1 MKSIALS
8 LSVLVAAYTADVA
21 FSMESSPTQGVAR
34 ATGAPAD
41 VPLRAAVP
49 MIYKTYGTAGARSSW
64 DAQRSSTVV
73 LQNVGSDAAVGTIC
87 FYASVADGTPVSAQ
101 TFGQCY
107 SLPAIRPGASYPVEL
122 DTLAEIGGGF
132 RGSALIYS
140 LGEVSAIGAHKFA
153 DTSNFLAISTADA
166 ITPDAAGGR
175 TYVPTFYADFDGALS
190 THAMSALF
198 AQLVIQQSNMAM
210 MLMGKVAH
218 PQTGQVH
225 KDIES
230 ARLFIDQLEM
240 LEAKTKG
247 NLSKEESALLKH
259 SLMTLRLAFVDAV
272 EPGKPLE
279 APSTGA
285 SSSQPEQQSENTNPA
300 SPADEEHRKKFSKKY

>member
-1 MKSIALS
+1 MSFGQRPAAHAGCAPASKRPTRRMKDQMKSIALS
-8 LSVLVAAYTADVA
+8 LSVLVAACTADVA

-101 TFGQCY
+101 TFEQCY

-198 AQLVIQQSNMAM
+198 AQNLDALDNQVDVQFFTIGSSLPALSRSFSLAPGRSAVLDAPGLFSSFNGSAIVTARRSD
-210 MLMGKVAH
+210 GSPGVVGAH
-218 PQTGQVH
+218 VF
-225 KDIES
+225 EL
-230 ARLFIDQLEM
+230 AR
-240 LEAKTKG
+240 G
-247 NLSKEESALLKH
+247 
-259 SLMTLRLAFVDAV
+259 
-272 EPGKPLE
+272 G
-279 APSTGA
+279 AP
-285 SSSQPEQQSENTNPA
+285 N
-300 SPADEEHRKKFSKKY
+300 